1 MRQDPILGFLDGLVD
16 GIKARETYVRFS
28 PYMVDGNIIGNGSQ
42 DFTKTYTTYVLSLKG
57 VNAQLIDCPGIE
69 GDEAKFKGII
79 EDALKK
85 CHLVC
90 YVARESKGIE
100 TGTLEKIKSYLG
112 ANVEVVG
119 VQNVP
124 FNPRKEYDGEDYFL
138 DAKREIVR
146 AIRKRGNIEESLKT
160 VIPQDLYANT
170 ISVSALPGLC
180 AIAQRDGEST
190 FADPLSFAE
199 DSVLRDSLETLRRQ
213 QRNFLRH
220 ATKQELFELSRLDEL
235 SKAIENSCSNAPL
248 RIKRNAL
255 LRLSEKLRGLFLEP
269 LESSAQKLKQTC
281 QSVERRFD
289 AYKRNLNNIRLQMVR
304 NIEHS
309 VQDSI
314 YDFYREE
321 VLEKIIYPHIERNVG
336 IEEDE
341 LNAEMSAKQD
351 QLTRDLKAAI
361 DAALKATT
369 DESVDRIRQYTNDLQ
384 HGIEL
389 DFAKL
394 NVDFPILSGESFGLS
409 DLGDWSLS
417 IGGYALSGAA
427 IGAPFGGAVVGA
439 IVGAIVGCVLKVVGW
454 FLSNETKIN
463 RAKNNAR
470 EKVDDIAG
478 DTWQKV
484 SGSIAQHS
492 TSLSSKV
499 KDLMEKAA
507 LEKAAAKKTQET
519 MMSFIK
525 KLRYLDGQLEEQIKS
540 LTK

>member
-1 MRQDPILGFLDGLVD
+1 MRQDSMVRFLDGLVD
-16 GIKARETYVRFS
+16 GIKARENYARFS
-28 PYMVDGNIIGNGSQ
+28 PYMVDGAIIGNGSQ
-42 DFTKTYTTYVLSLKG
+42 DFTKTYTTYTLSLKG
-57 VNAQLIDCPGIE
+57 VKAQLIDCPGIE
-69 GDEAKFKGII
+69 GDEARFKGII

-112 ANVEVVG
+112 ANVEVMG

-138 DAKREIVR
+138 DAKREIGS
-146 AIRKRGNIEESLKT
+146 AIKKRGNIEESLKT
-160 VIPQDLYANT
+160 VIPQALYANT

-199 DSVLRDSLETLRRQ
+199 NDILRDSLGTLRRQ
-213 QRNFLRH
+213 QQNFLRH
-220 ATKQELFELSRLDEL
+220 ATRQELSALSRLDEL
-235 SKAIENSCSNAPL
+235 SNAMEDSCSNAPL

-269 LESSAQKLKQTC
+269 LESHAQKLKKTC
-281 QSVERRFD
+281 QSVEKRFG
-289 AYKRNLNNIRLQMVR
+289 AYSRNLNNARLQMVR

-309 VQDSI
+309 VQDAI

-336 IEEDE
+336 IEEGE
-341 LNAEMSAKQD
+341 LNDEMSAMED
-351 QLTRDLKAAI
+351 QLTRDLKATI
-361 DAALKATT
+361 DVALKVTT

-394 NVDFPILSGESFGLS
+394 NVDFPILSGESFGIS
-409 DLGDWSLS
+409 DLGDWGLS

-439 IVGAIVGCVLKVVGW
+439 IVGAIVGCVLKVIGW
-454 FLSNETKIN
+454 FLSDETKIN

-484 SGSIAQHS
+484 SGAIAQYS
-492 TSLSSKV
+492 TNLSSKV
-499 KDLMEKAA
+499 KNLMEKAA
-507 LEKAAAKKTQET
+507 LEKAAANKTQET

-525 KLRYLDGQLEEQIKS
+525 KLRYLDGQLEKQIKS